1 MDFCT
6 YTSWHCFTGTA
17 DSFLKS
23 SHLTRTRH
31 AHQVSA
37 LALYE
42 FQQQTFLASAEGV
55 HSGDKEVWKS
65 MIEKCPTFQ
74 YWDTVLQMELLGLI
88 FVRAHRER
96 NITLYVESLK
106 PLAPWFFGLDHYHY
120 ARWLPIHI

>member
-1 MDFCT
+1 MMGGLHIEMAMWNTFGD
-6 YTSWHCFTGTA
+6 YLESSGWTSALIQAGIASMGTA

-42 FQQQTFLASAEGV
+42 LQQQAFLASAEGV
-55 HSGDKEVWKS
+55 HSGDKEAWRKS

-74 YWDTVLQMELLGLI
+74 YWDTVL
-88 FVRAHRER
+88 
-96 NITLYVESLK
+96 
-106 PLAPWFFGLDHYHY
+106 
-120 ARWLPIHI
+120 